1 MLKSIDEVIEDFETM
16 AKNARNGIIDSDD
29 QKHYNS
35 QLELYAKEREQN
47 AEWLKELK
55 KYKENEFNVLK
66 EDGQLLYKQ
75 GILDGYNKAI
85 DDFAEKI
92 CEILEEYQTGFN
104 MVSMANVWHF
114 SRELADQ
121 LKRNKK

>member
-1 MLKSIDEVIEDFETM
+1 MTIDEAISYCKE
-16 AKNARNGIIDSDD
+16 NGLWQI
-29 QKHYNS
+29 
-35 QLELYAKEREQN
+35 
-47 AEWLKELK
+47 AEWLEELK

-75 GILDGYNKAI
+75 GILDGYDKAI

-104 MVSMANVWHF
+104 MVSMDNV
-114 SRELADQ
+114 
-121 LKRNKK
+121 